1 MIKIN
6 NTEFEEKFT
15 EINIRYRVFEEKNYI
30 TLIINTELYPT
41 LYNDNIV
48 SGAIETK
55 LDIENIKSLDE
66 LVNKNYK
73 GNIGIIK
80 LSINNNGIWEHHTI
94 EDFDV
99 NIKNRTNRKLQF
111 NLSAENCKVQ
121 TAGTLVSLYTTNSS
135 NEKLKENFDLN
146 NFYDKAQIREI
157 SNNKIYKYFVKE

>member
-30 TLIINTELYPT
+30 TLIINTEFYPT
-41 LYNDNIV
+41 LYNDSIV

-55 LDIENIKSLDE
+55 IDIENIKSLDE

-94 EDFDV
+94 ED
-99 NIKNRTNRKLQF
+99 
-111 NLSAENCKVQ
+111 NL
-121 TAGTLVSLYTTNSS
+121 
-135 NEKLKENFDLN
+135 
-146 NFYDKAQIREI
+146 I
-157 SNNKIYKYFVKE
+157 

>member
-55 LDIENIKSLDE
+55 IDIENIKSLDE

-73 GNIGIIK
+73 G
-80 LSINNNGIWEHHTI
+80 
-94 EDFDV
+94 
-99 NIKNRTNRKLQF
+99 
-111 NLSAENCKVQ
+111 
-121 TAGTLVSLYTTNSS
+121 
-135 NEKLKENFDLN
+135 
-146 NFYDKAQIREI
+146 
-157 SNNKIYKYFVKE
+157 